1 MLEIFS
7 NNAGDFLQQ
16 YWRFSPTM
24 LENRSNNAAK
34 LLLHAWRFAKAIFL

>member
-16 YWRFSPTM
+16 CRRFSPTM